1 MATTNGN
8 PLHNGASPSALPIV
22 VAGGGC
28 VGLFLALLLTQSN
41 IPNRIIVVEPE
52 HPDPA
57 STRAMAHQPLIF
69 PLFAR
74 AGLMSELSRE
84 GSFSSG
90 ICFRTSAKNG
100 SKFIAGKQFKEG
112 DKAQLLLPQGKF
124 QEILMRGM
132 EEAGKSEVRLSS
144 RIVGLEQKEG
154 SVEVHVQDATGKEGK
169 IEAAYLIGADGSK
182 STVRKALG
190 LSFDGETL
198 PNQLV
203 ATDIK
208 YDFHA
213 HGFYD
218 ANFVID
224 PEHYGLIGRI
234 TTDGLW
240 RVSYG
245 VPNAIPEEEVRRGA
259 EEKIRTMLPDGG
271 ESGFEVKRI
280 APYKAQQLCVER
292 FWKGRVGLCGD
303 AAHLT
308 NPYAGLG
315 LASGIADASSLAE
328 VLIRVLSQ
336 QAADPDA
343 LFSSWSDSRRQ
354 KFFTVIDKPSRMAYA
369 RVKHSVASE
378 EEIEA
383 LLARDPIVGALK
395 TGMPVMPPSIE
406 TKGEELVGW

>member
-1 MATTNGN
+1 
-8 PLHNGASPSALPIV
+8 
-22 VAGGGC
+22 
-28 VGLFLALLLTQSN
+28 
-41 IPNRIIVVEPE
+41 
-52 HPDPA
+52 
-57 STRAMAHQPLIF
+57 MAHQPLIF

-74 AGLMSELSRE
+74 AGLLPELSRE

-124 QEILMRGM
+124 QEILMRKI
-132 EEAGKSEVRLSS
+132 EEDGTSEVRLGS
-144 RIVGLEQKEG
+144 RIVGLEQRDG
-154 SVEVHVQDATGKEGK
+154 SVDVHVQDSTGKEGK
-169 IEAAYLIGADGSK
+169 IEATYLIGADGSK

-190 LSFDGETL
+190 LSFNGETL

-224 PEHYGLIGRI
+224 PENYGLIGRI

-245 VPNAIPEEEVRRGA
+245 VPNEVPEEEVRRGA

-271 ESGFEVKRI
+271 ESGFELKRI
-280 APYKAQQLCVER
+280 APYKAQQLCVESL
-292 FWKGRVGLCGD
+292 WTGRVGLCGD
-303 AAHLT
+303 AAHREFH
-308 NPYAGLG
+308 PYIYLEYKQILISGSDQPLCRPWPRLRHRRRVLPRRSSHSRPHKAGLRPRRTPLFVVG
-315 LASGIADASSLAE
+315 RAAAE
-328 VLIRVLSQ
+328 VLYRGR
-336 QAADPDA
+336 QA
-343 LFSSWSDSRRQ
+343 
-354 KFFTVIDKPSRMAYA
+354 
-369 RVKHSVASE
+369 VAHGVCE
-378 EEIEA
+378 
-383 LLARDPIVGALK
+383 G
-395 TGMPVMPPSIE
+395 E
-406 TKGEELVGW
+406 T